1 MSQEKQIESRQRVV
15 SIDAT
20 RKTSGR
26 LNLPNLLTLLR
37 IFLIP
42 FFVFFYSRPGGDIL
56 ALAIFSVAALTD
68 LLDGYLAR
76 RQSEITKLGQLL
88 DPIADKLLIISALLL
103 LVENGRIPAWITL
116 LIVGRE
122 MAVTGFRVIAAS
134 EGIIMAAEQT
144 GKYKVVFQ
152 MIALLLLLVDS
163 PPLPSSAHTLGWGLL
178 LLSTLLALLS
188 AGLYFTKYGPRLNL
202 LKD

>member
-1 MSQEKQIESRQRVV
+1 MSQEKQIERGQQAV
-15 SIDAT
+15 SIDVT
-20 RKTSGR
+20 QKTARR

-42 FFVFFYSRPGGDIL
+42 FFVFFYGRPGGGVI
-56 ALAIFSVAALTD
+56 ALVIFSVAALTD

-76 RQSEITKLGQLL
+76 RQSEVTKLGQLL

-103 LVENGRIPAWITL
+103 LVENGRIPAWITI

-134 EGIIMAAEQT
+134 EGVIMAAEQT

-152 MIALLLLLVDS
+152 MLGLLLLLVDS
-163 PPLPSSAHTLGWGLL
+163 PPFPPMAHTVGWVLL
-178 LLSTLLALLS
+178 LLSALLALLS
-188 AGLYFTKYGPRLNL
+188 AGLYFTKYAPRLNL

>member
-1 MSQEKQIESRQRVV
+1 MDV
-15 SIDAT
+15 T
-20 RKTSGR
+20 RRTSGR

-42 FFVFFYSRPGGDIL
+42 FFVFFYGRSGGDVV

-76 RQSEITKLGQLL
+76 RQSAITKLGQLL

-163 PPLPSSAHTLGWGLL
+163 PPFPPLAHEVGWGLL